1 MKKIDCFR
9 KLKNE
14 KGFMSIEAIMAMAT
28 ILMIVLLGVGLFTYM
43 MPRQAIEEEVHLLGR
58 TAKMQ
63 GGLTDGDVNQFK
75 ENMKK
80 RGMVED
86 ENLDDVKV
94 TLNLET
100 TAGEPF
106 PLEGYNQDMVGK
118 SPIPRGFG
126 KEQVGQYAVMK
137 VRVEVPAN
145 KAGLSGA
152 MSFFGGDE
160 DLPDAYVFSERVMSE
175 YYGVTP

>member
-14 KGFMSIEAIMAMAT
+14 KGFMSIEAVMAMAT

-43 MPRQAIEEEVHLLGR
+43 MPRQAIEEELHLLGR

-63 GGLTDGDVNQFK
+63 GGLTDSDVNQFK

-86 ENLDDVKV
+86 KNIDDVKV
-94 TLNLET
+94 IVNLET
-100 TAGEPF
+100 TSGEPF
-106 PLEGYNQDMVGK
+106 PGYESRPNIINTIVNRGYGK
-118 SPIPRGFG
+118 
-126 KEQVGQYAVMK
+126 KEAGQYAVMK
-137 VRVEVPAN
+137 IRVEVPAN
-145 KAGLSGA
+145 KSGIKGA

-160 DLPDAYVFSERVMSE
+160 DLPDAYVFSERIMSE
-175 YYGVTP
+175 YYGGTP